1 MTMGWFEPV
10 MAYCERTGPDFW
22 AEPLNAASNVA
33 FLAAAAASARRARAA
48 DPPDRACLGLAGL
61 IAVVGIG

>member
-33 FLAAAAASARRARAA
+33 FLAAGRVRAPRPRGRSAGSRLPGARG
-48 DPPDRACLGLAGL
+48 D
-61 IAVVGIG
+61 